1 MKKDLMDCD
10 TTELCKELFTQIL
23 RELNINVNNNNNN
36 NNQNHHHSS
45 SSGHNNNNNHHN
57 HNHHHHENIKTEIIK
72 KPFRW
77 G

>member
-23 RELNINVNNNNNN
+23 RELNINVNTHNN
-36 NNQNHHHSS
+36 NNQNHHSS
-45 SSGHNNNNNHHN
+45 SSGGHNNHHHN
-57 HNHHHHENIKTEIIK
+57 HNYHHENIKTEIIK

>member
-23 RELNINVNNNNNN
+23 RELNINVNNN

>member
-1 MKKDLMDCD
+1 MDCD

-23 RELNINVNNNNNN
+23 RELNINVNN

>member
-1 MKKDLMDCD
+1 MNCD

-23 RELNINVNNNNNN
+23 KELSILDMNDQPQQQHHH
-36 NNQNHHHSS
+36 NQHHHSQ
-45 SSGHNNNNNHHN
+45 
-57 HNHHHHENIKTEIIK
+57 HHEHIKTEIIK

>member
-23 RELNINVNNNNNN
+23 RELNINVNINNN
-36 NNQNHHHSS
+36 NNQNHQS
-45 SSGHNNNNNHHN
+45 SSGHNNNNHHNHN